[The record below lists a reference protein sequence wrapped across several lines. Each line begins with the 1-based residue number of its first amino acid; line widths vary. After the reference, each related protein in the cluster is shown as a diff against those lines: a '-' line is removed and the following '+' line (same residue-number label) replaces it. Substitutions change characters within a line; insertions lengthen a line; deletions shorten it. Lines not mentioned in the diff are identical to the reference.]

1 MLLANLNREP
11 PEFYSSLCSV
21 IIILV
26 MQHIIPV
33 SSVVVSV
40 AVQKFFNLPQL
51 SLSVTADFDHQM
63 HQNRKGSWLLLV

>member
-1 MLLANLNREP
+1 MLLANLNTEP
-11 PEFYSSLCSV
+11 PEFYSGLPSV

-40 AVQKFFNLPQL
+40 AV
-51 SLSVTADFDHQM
+51 
-63 HQNRKGSWLLLV
+63 